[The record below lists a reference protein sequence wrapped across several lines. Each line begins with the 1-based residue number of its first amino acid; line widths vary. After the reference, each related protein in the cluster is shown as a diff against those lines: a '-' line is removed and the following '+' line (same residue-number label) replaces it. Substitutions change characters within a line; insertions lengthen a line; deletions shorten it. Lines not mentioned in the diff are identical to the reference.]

1 MNSRLSQFL
10 SAENLTQAQFAD
22 SIGVGRASISHIMS
36 GRNKPSYEFLAAM
49 MAHYPEVNYEWLI
62 LGKGKMYRSSAKSS
76 DTTPSVSLATASSDL
91 LFPAEF
97 GGENSSEDENQNL
110 VAGYSTAEQTVAGA
124 SGEDILGSD
133 EIGHGGNLYER
144 GALQSRLSPSA
155 PAQNAA
161 AGTSERKIVK
171 IVALFDDG
179 SYQELK

>member
-36 GRNKPSYEFLAAM
+36 GRNKPSYEFLSAM

-76 DTTPSVSLATASSDL
+76 DTTPSVSLATSSSDL

-97 GGENSSEDENQNL
+97 GGETPSEDENQNL
-110 VAGYSTAEQTVAGA
+110 VAGYSTAEQTVTGA
-124 SGEDILGSD
+124 SRENLGSD
-133 EIGHGGNLYER
+133 EIGHGDNLYEQ
-144 GALQSRLSPSA
+144 GAVQSRLSPSA
-155 PAQNAA
+155 TAQNAA
-161 AGTSERKIVK
+161 AGTSGRKIVK